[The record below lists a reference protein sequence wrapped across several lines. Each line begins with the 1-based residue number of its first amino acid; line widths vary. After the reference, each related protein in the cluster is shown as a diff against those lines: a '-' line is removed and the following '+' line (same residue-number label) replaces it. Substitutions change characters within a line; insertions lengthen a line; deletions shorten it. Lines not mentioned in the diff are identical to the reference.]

1 MAEKGMADHKMEP
14 DFLVRIRQ
22 EAETAVKE
30 LLLQAKL
37 QKGDILV
44 VGCSSSEVTGQRIGT
59 FSSIETA
66 QAVFDGIYE
75 TLQKEEIF
83 LAAQC
88 CEHLNRALI
97 VERQLAKRERLSIV
111 NVVPKPKAGGSF

>member
-44 VGCSSSEVTGQRIGT
+44 VGCSSRS
-59 FSSIETA
+59 
-66 QAVFDGIYE
+66 D
-75 TLQKEEIF
+75 
-83 LAAQC
+83 
-88 CEHLNRALI
+88 RAKDRNLFQH
-97 VERQLAKRERLSIV
+97 R
-111 NVVPKPKAGGSF
+111 NCAGGF

>member
-37 QKGDILV
+37 QKG
-44 VGCSSSEVTGQRIGT
+44 GHSGGGMFFQR
-59 FSSIETA
+59 S
-66 QAVFDGIYE
+66 D
-75 TLQKEEIF
+75 
-83 LAAQC
+83 
-88 CEHLNRALI
+88 RAKDRNLFQH
-97 VERQLAKRERLSIV
+97 R
-111 NVVPKPKAGGSF
+111 NCAGGF